1 MSASA
6 QHGIELVFP
15 TVLLIQ
21 CSNTVL
27 EVTVLN
33 TVFAVYEAQSVI
45 TQFFAHLTF
54 ALICRLFSI
63 TYFKRKS

>member
-1 MSASA
+1 
-6 QHGIELVFP
+6 VFAK
-15 TVLLIQ
+15 VLPSNLF
-21 CSNTVL
+21 NTVF

-54 ALICRLFSI
+54 ALICLLLSM
-63 TYFKRKS
+63 TYY

>member
-1 MSASA
+1 
-6 QHGIELVFP
+6 VFAK
-15 TVLLIQ
+15 VLPSNLF
-21 CSNTVL
+21 NTVF

-45 TQFFAHLTF
+45 TQFFAHRTF
-54 ALICRLFSI
+54 VLILLLISI